1 MRGHAARRTPHAA
14 LTPAATQPAA
24 AHLRLI
30 CRGITRNLAWF
41 SYHIQR
47 TRSITGT
54 RQRPA
59 RTLLLLQRGLGRVLG
74 RAAAAVPVRA
84 SLAPAAAGDGRRQ
97 RLRQAPL
104 RQQRKLPRV
113 QVRLR
118 GGLPRVDSRVRVEHT
133 ASRPCGKHAGAAG
146 NAESCVPT
154 QCPARHARMHGR
166 RQRARCVLSRTYV
179 QSVNVALHVK
189 GRLSRARRRT
199 TDCFS
204 FSLKQCRQVKR
215 SSLNSDLRRAGARA
229 RVRPA
234 CLMLTHRCGDARLR
248 LLACF
253 E

>member
-1 MRGHAARRTPHAA
+1 MLLSVLPCTLCHCTKSPPLH
-14 LTPAATQPAA
+14 
-24 AHLRLI
+24 
-30 CRGITRNLAWF
+30 
-41 SYHIQR
+41 
-47 TRSITGT
+47 ITGT
-54 RQRPA
+54 RQWPA

-74 RAAAAVPVRA
+74 RAAAAVPIRA

-104 RQQRKLPRV
+104 RQQRELPRV

-118 GGLPRVDSRVRVEHT
+118 GACLGLTAGLVLTIQIPALQQARLRRWQCGVVRADTMPCLACTHAWPQ
-133 ASRPCGKHAGAAG
+133 ASR
-146 NAESCVPT
+146 T
-154 QCPARHARMHGR
+154 MHTLEEECSIREYG
-166 RQRARCVLSRTYV
+166 
-179 QSVNVALHVK
+179 LHMK

-234 CLMLTHRCGDARLR
+234 CLTLTHRCGDARLR

-253 E
+253 D